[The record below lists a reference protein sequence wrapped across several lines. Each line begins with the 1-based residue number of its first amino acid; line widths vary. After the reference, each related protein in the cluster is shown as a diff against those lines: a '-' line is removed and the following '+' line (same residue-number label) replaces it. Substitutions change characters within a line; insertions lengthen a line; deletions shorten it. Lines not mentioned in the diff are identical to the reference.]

1 MNCCDESTI
10 VGKLLLLLKN
20 STILSSLMVQ
30 HEKKPAL
37 CVIFNVDIDKLLFL
51 LKITNLLNQMVQDEK
66 NLALFVFL
74 MFA

>member
-1 MNCCDESTI
+1 
-10 VGKLLLLLKN
+10 
-20 STILSSLMVQ
+20 MVQ